1 MQQTRRPHRKDHAR
15 QVQLI
20 HDALPELAVQDVD
33 LTTPLRV
40 VVLVHSDYRRHD
52 RGVDRADIINREGFV
67 GEELNMGSG
76 SATATTSRM
85 VRRRVICPRCR
96 PNAYL
101 SGNIG
106 VVQATKADPARIEDM
121 VGATG
126 VNALAIHLNPA
137 MEVIQPE
144 GDTDFRGCLDTIARL
159 NERLKVP
166 VIAKETG
173 CGLSRRVGER
183 LVEIGVKH
191 VDVSGAGGT
200 SWVGVETLRA
210 KAKTRELGELFWD
223 WGIPTGAS
231 IASLA
236 DLDLEIVAT
245 GGVRNGLDITRAI
258 ALGATAGGIAR
269 IFLQAWNDGG
279 RDAVLKSARGVIDEI
294 RLAHLLSGCQ
304 RPAEMR
310 QSRIIVGADLARW
323 VPTGSSLRERIG
335 QV

>member
-1 MQQTRRPHRKDHAR
+1 MSNHSSRKADHLDLCATDQVAFIGKTTYLE

-20 HDALPELAVQDVD
+20 HDALPELAVEDVD
-33 LTTPLRV
+33 LTTPFAGGCFSAPLIIAAMTG
-40 VVLVHSDYRRHD
+40 
-52 RGVDRADIINREGFV
+52 GVDRADIINRELASV
-67 GEELNMGSG
+67 AEELNIGFGFGSMRPLLEDG
-76 SATATTSRM
+76 EKAGYF
-85 VRRRVICPRCR
+85 VRDVA

-101 SGNIG
+101 IGNIG

-279 RDAVLKSARGVIDEI
+279 RDAVLKVHE
-294 RLAHLLSGCQ
+294 
-304 RPAEMR
+304 
-310 QSRIIVGADLARW
+310 V
-323 VPTGSSLRERIG
+323 
-335 QV
+335 